1 MTYTVYMNKGYSTEK
16 LLIATGSRES
26 AMATANKYRGKGIIE
41 VIEHTRDQGLVQ
53 IEQYLD

>member
-1 MTYTVYMNKGYSTEK
+1 MNKGYTSEK
-16 LLIATGSRES
+16 LLIATGSREN